1 MGLGKLIPTPT
12 LRKLIKSEKSDGR
25 KIVLTNGC
33 FDLLHDGHIYLLETA
48 RSFGDTLVVA
58 LNTDNSIRQ
67 LKGPGRPI
75 NSEIIRVDNLS
86 KLKCVDYITL
96 FDDLLPMDVITALLP
111 DILVKGGDYG
121 DDKLEFVVGKCFVES
136 YKGEVKIVPL
146 LKDSRGVVYSTT
158 GLIGEMKLI
167 AANDYMTRQ

>member
-1 MGLGKLIPTPT
+1 MGLGKLIPIPT
-12 LRKLIKSEKSDGR
+12 LRKLIKSEKSEGR
-25 KIVLTNGC
+25 KIVFTNGC

-58 LNTDNSIRQ
+58 LNTDSSIRQ
-67 LKGPGRPI
+67 LKGPGRPV
-75 NSEIIRVDNLS
+75 NNEIVRIDNLS
-86 KLKCVDYITL
+86 RLECVDYITL
-96 FDDLLPMDVITALLP
+96 FDDLIPIDVITALCP
-111 DILVKGGDYG
+111 DVLVKGGDYG
-121 DDKLEFVVGKCFVES
+121 NERLELVVGKSFVES